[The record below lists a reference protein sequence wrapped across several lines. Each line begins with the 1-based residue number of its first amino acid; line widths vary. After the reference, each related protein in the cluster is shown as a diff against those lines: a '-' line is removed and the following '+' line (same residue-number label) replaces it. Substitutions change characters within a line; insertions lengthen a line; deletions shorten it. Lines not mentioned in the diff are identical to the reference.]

1 MLCFHVSTRWYYSH
15 LRRGSHLVKGIGGD
29 VSTRWPGWISCQGY
43 EALRFI
49 IIQPKLCSSKNWCW
63 SRSNLPVRYLFRT
76 DQYSRIIF
84 PLAFIVVNCVYWTT
98 VLIWLYDFLHQQ
110 SSISEEI
117 KQKIQYT
124 LYQYDYFV
132 FLPRGV
138 YQGENCIFI
147 SLHYMYFFLTLP
159 LLFWL
164 GTIEVAWLSCWKQ

>member
-29 VSTRWPGWISCQGY
+29 VSTRWPGWISYQGY
-43 EALRFI
+43 EVLRFI

-98 VLIWLYDFLHQQ
+98 VLIWFYDFLHQL

-117 KQKIQYT
+117 KQKDLYT
-124 LYQYDYFV
+124 LKTGGLLRWQLHFIFIYFYFIFIFCFFPWR
-132 FLPRGV
+132 FLP
-138 YQGENCIFI
+138 IF
-147 SLHYMYFFLTLP
+147 M
-159 LLFWL
+159 
-164 GTIEVAWLSCWKQ
+164 

>member
-29 VSTRWPGWISCQGY
+29 VLTRWPGWISYQGY

-110 SSISEEI
+110 SSISKEI
-117 KQKIQYT
+117 KQKVLYT
-124 LYQYDYFV
+124 LY
-132 FLPRGV
+132 LLRILTPGV

-147 SLHYMYFFLTLP
+147 SLHYIYFF
-159 LLFWL
+159 
-164 GTIEVAWLSCWKQ
+164 